1 MSAKVT
7 LQVGIF
13 GITTSNRRKQS
24 FCTPVYGKKVSPLPA
39 YFAGGQ
45 CLSAFDAGGAFMFVR
60 WLKSIILS
68 VIKDQIGQVVVSLD
82 PQKHYLLVLPDDL
95 DAGEVANAF
104 QPLAGKVNLLVL
116 QAKGIKI
123 IEVN

>member
-1 MSAKVT
+1 
-7 LQVGIF
+7 
-13 GITTSNRRKQS
+13 
-24 FCTPVYGKKVSPLPA
+24 
-39 YFAGGQ
+39 
-45 CLSAFDAGGAFMFVR
+45 MFVR

-95 DAGEVANAF
+95 DAEEVAKAF

-123 IEVN
+123 IEVT

>member
-1 MSAKVT
+1 
-7 LQVGIF
+7 
-13 GITTSNRRKQS
+13 
-24 FCTPVYGKKVSPLPA
+24 
-39 YFAGGQ
+39 
-45 CLSAFDAGGAFMFVR
+45 MFVR